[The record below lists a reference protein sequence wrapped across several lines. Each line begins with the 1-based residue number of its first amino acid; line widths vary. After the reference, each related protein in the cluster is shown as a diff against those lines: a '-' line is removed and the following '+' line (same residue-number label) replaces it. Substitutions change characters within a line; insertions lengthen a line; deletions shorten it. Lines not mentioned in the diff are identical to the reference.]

1 MTYKNN
7 IKLDILAVGV
17 HPDDVELSCSGTLLR
32 QISLGNSIG
41 LLDLTLGELGT
52 RGNATI
58 RTQEAMTA
66 ANMMGALVREQLDLE
81 DGFFVQNRDNLLKII
96 RIIRKYRPE
105 IVLANALEDR
115 HPDHGRAAKLTAEA
129 CFLSGLIKIETLNT
143 VTPVRDEAE
152 SIKGGL
158 QEAWRPKAVYHYIQD
173 RTLKPN
179 FAVDISD
186 FVDKKFELIMAY
198 KSQFFNADSS
208 EPMTPISSQ
217 SFLDSI
223 RGKDAV
229 YGRYMGV
236 AYAEGFNVARTIG
249 VKDLFDLV

>member
-1 MTYKNN
+1 MIQTNN
-7 IKLDILAVGV
+7 LKLDILAVGV
-17 HPDDVELSCSGTLLR
+17 HPDDVELSCAGTLLR
-32 QISLGNSIG
+32 QISLGNTVG

-52 RGNATI
+52 RGSATI
-58 RTQEAMTA
+58 RTQEAMQA
-66 ANMMGALVREQLDLE
+66 VAMMGASVREQLDLE

-105 IVLANALEDR
+105 IILANALEDR

-129 CFLSGLIKIETLNT
+129 CFLSGLIKIETL
-143 VTPVRDEAE
+143 DEG
-152 SIKGGL
+152 KP
-158 QEAWRPKAVYHYIQD
+158 QEAWRPKVVYHYIQD
-173 RTLKPN
+173 RSLKPD
-179 FAVDISD
+179 FAIDISD

-236 AYAEGFNVARTIG
+236 AYAEGFNVARTLG

>member
-1 MTYKNN
+1 MTHKDN

-17 HPDDVELSCSGTLLR
+17 HPDDVELSCAGTLLR
-32 QISLGNSIG
+32 QISLGNTVG

-52 RGNATI
+52 RGSATI

-66 ANMMGALVREQLDLE
+66 AEMMGALVREQLDLE

-105 IVLANALEDR
+105 IVLANAIEDR

-129 CFLSGLIKIETLNT
+129 CFLSGLIKIDTYDNE
-143 VTPVRDEAE
+143 
-152 SIKGGL
+152 GCL
-158 QEAWRPKAVYHYIQD
+158 QEVWRPKVVYHYIQD
-173 RTLKPN
+173 RSLKPD
-179 FAVDISD
+179 FAIDISD
-186 FVDKKFELIMAY
+186 FVDKKFELILAY

-208 EPMTPISSQ
+208 EPMTPISSPA
-217 SFLDSI
+217 FLDSI

-236 AYAEGFNVARTIG
+236 AYAEGYNVARTIG